1 MRSLAGR
8 IMTVAWAAILGIFI
22 AMFGQGIWSALL
34 VINLKTTPSIP
45 WAVAVMIVLL
55 WLMWQYLGG
64 RWWPRGNSEARRRS
78 LRANLVPREVFAW
91 AMLSGALS
99 LVALSAYWI
108 VMSQIVRVPSS
119 VLPDMSMY
127 PWLTT
132 ASMVIMGS
140 IVSPLLEQAGIWGYC
155 QVMLEREFSGPVAVL
170 LAAILFAILPHPPM
184 HAVLWPKLV
193 FYFLTGAMLGATAY
207 LTKSILP
214 GLTVHIVGLLTFFVL
229 VFPHDTTRRLV
240 SEGGADGL
248 FCIHM
253 AQAIIF
259 TALTSLSFVRLASLA
274 ARDGVLYE
282 HPRFRAEK

>member
-1 MRSLAGR
+1 M
-8 IMTVAWAAILGIFI
+8 VARAAILGIFI
-22 AMFGQGIWSALL
+22 AMFGQGIWSAIL

-45 WAVAVMIVLL
+45 WAVAVMLVLL

-64 RWWPRGNSEARRRS
+64 RWWPRSNSEARRRS
-78 LRANLVPREVFAW
+78 LRANLVSRRVFAW

-119 VLPDMSMY
+119 VLANMSSY
-127 PWLTT
+127 PFLTT
-132 ASMVIMGS
+132 VSMVVTGS

-155 QVMLEREFSGPVAVL
+155 QVMLEGEFSGPVAVVL
-170 LAAILFAILPHPPM
+170 TAILFAILPHPPM
-184 HAVLWPKLV
+184 HAVLWPKLI
-193 FYFLTGAMLGATAY
+193 FYFLTGAMLGVTAY

-229 VFPHDTTRRLV
+229 VFPRDTTRRLV

-248 FCIHM
+248 FWIHV
-253 AQAIIF
+253 AQAIVF
-259 TALTSLSFVRLASLA
+259 TALTTLSFVHLASVA
-274 ARDGVLYE
+274 ARDG
-282 HPRFRAEK
+282 R